1 MHRAGED
8 VRIYD
13 VGGGVHKL
21 GERDVRADIQEGI
34 MKSTGLIHIYCGDG
48 KGKTTT
54 GMGLCARAAGYGYK
68 VLVYQFMKNNRT
80 SERKTLEEAKNITWL
95 DGLEEEKFS
104 FQMTEE
110 EKEQRREFYGSQLAM
125 IEKKVREEKFEVL
138 FLDEAIYTIRAGLL
152 DEAQVLDF
160 LENKPENLE
169 VILTGQGPSEALIEK
184 ADYVSEI
191 CMRKHPFQ
199 KGQSARDGIER

>member
-1 MHRAGED
+1 
-8 VRIYD
+8 
-13 VGGGVHKL
+13 
-21 GERDVRADIQEGI
+21 

-54 GMGLCARAAGYGYK
+54 GMGLCSRAAGYGYK
-68 VLVYQFMKNNRT
+68 VLIYQFMKDNKT
-80 SERKTLEEAKNITWL
+80 SERKTLEKAENITWL
-95 DGLEEEKFS
+95 DGLKEEKFS

-110 EKEQRREFYGSQLAM
+110 EKQQRREFYGSQLAM
-125 IEKKVREEKFEVL
+125 IEKKVREEHFEVL

-152 DEAQVLDF
+152 DEGQVLAF
-160 LENKPENLE
+160 LQNKPENLE
-169 VILTGQGPSEALIEK
+169 VILTGQGPSEALMEK

-199 KGQSARDGIER
+199 KGQPARDGIER